1 MNQIMW
7 AKEMCLKK
15 INEILFFII
24 IFFSI
29 LIISFPSKG
38 NEKKYLNDIINYL
51 NNFSEFSSNFLQIQN
66 NEVSEGKI
74 YLQNERLRIEYTSP
88 TPIIFILK
96 EKKGMYYNK
105 ELQEVEYF
113 NPKDTIGQFIIE
125 LFTSKDF
132 LSNSK
137 INIGKGY
144 FNIFKEINYN
154 QTNHKVEIYFERQP
168 LQIRKLQIYNEDG
181 ITSFTILNLDFNP
194 ILNKKFFSL
203 ANPLLS

>member
-74 YLQNERLRIEYTSP
+74 Y
-88 TPIIFILK
+88 
-96 EKKGMYYNK
+96 
-105 ELQEVEYF
+105 
-113 NPKDTIGQFIIE
+113 
-125 LFTSKDF
+125 
-132 LSNSK
+132 
-137 INIGKGY
+137 
-144 FNIFKEINYN
+144 
-154 QTNHKVEIYFERQP
+154 
-168 LQIRKLQIYNEDG
+168 
-181 ITSFTILNLDFNP
+181 
-194 ILNKKFFSL
+194 
-203 ANPLLS
+203 